1 MEKVKINSKKLNR
14 TKEKQR
20 TNEIHETQKER
31 ISMKIRVGDGL
42 QEKVNTWIIKCYLP
56 LIETRALCKRDIKII
71 FREYGPCALEFPR
84 KGKLK

>member
-42 QEKVNTWIIKCYLP
+42 QEKVNT
-56 LIETRALCKRDIKII
+56 
-71 FREYGPCALEFPR
+71 
-84 KGKLK
+84 